1 MSIDQRT
8 KQRTPSQV
16 VYNAY
21 MCIIYNIY
29 DDSIDMITK
38 SIIAIANDKIV
49 YAYKLLSSMT

>member
-1 MSIDQRT
+1 
-8 KQRTPSQV
+8 
-16 VYNAY
+16 

-38 SIIAIANDKIV
+38 SIIAVANDKIV